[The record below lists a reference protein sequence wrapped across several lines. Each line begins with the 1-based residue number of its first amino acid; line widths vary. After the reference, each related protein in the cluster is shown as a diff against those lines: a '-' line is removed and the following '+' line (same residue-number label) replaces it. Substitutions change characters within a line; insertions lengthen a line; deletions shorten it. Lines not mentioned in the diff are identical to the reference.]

1 MQQTSKEDDSQYYY
15 DGTYS
20 ILKDDNDYYELEC
33 KVSDGKSSK
42 LTYNLTINKKEFSIH
57 CVGHNEPDFDLFKTD
72 VKKKDSNEVEFEG
85 VLGSESMYDGEWSN
99 ELKVTSGPLKGQSI
113 TVYESTCGN
122 GMEDKY
128 EVKRR
133 GNVDLKGA
141 DTNNGKKVKG
151 ILVETKGEFAD
162 LRDGGVIRK
171 KVWRFKELNFK

>member
-1 MQQTSKEDDSQYYY
+1 MAKSDFGNKQ
-15 DGTYS
+15 
-20 ILKDDNDYYELEC
+20 ELQERL
-33 KVSDGKSSK
+33 D
-42 LTYNLTINKKEFSIH
+42 TIIEQ
-57 CVGHNEPDFDLFKTD
+57 
-72 VKKKDSNEVEFEG
+72 KKKTS
-85 VLGSESMYDGEWSN
+85 SEYDKE
-99 ELKVTSGPLKGQSI
+99 KF
-113 TVYESTCGN
+113 
-122 GMEDKY
+122 DKY